1 LSAAATAQGK
11 TMFKIRPVPFAFGAA
26 AFGLALLAGAA
37 SGAQEPQPDAA
48 DILFERPQLQALKLG
63 DNLTYSYS
71 FRSADENIF
80 GPSFDDRIALSIE
93 QGDAP
98 DKKRVDVEMFSAERR
113 RAAGPFDDMNGNP
126 LLSLMLEENLQRLAT
141 IFQSN
146 PRYMKT
152 AIRMALRNAKASPDR
167 AEGFDAAAPA
177 WKVEVAPFVN
187 DPNKARMHGLET
199 LTYRFRVSEAAPGE
213 ITEIDIS
220 ARDSSGALLFEETTR
235 YAGKKP

>member
-1 LSAAATAQGK
+1 MRK
-11 TMFKIRPVPFAFGAA
+11 TRPLKFVFGAT
-26 AFGLALLAGAA
+26 AFGLALVAGAA

-48 DILFERPQLQALKLG
+48 DILFERPQLQTLKLG
-63 DNLTYSYS
+63 DNLQYNYS
-71 FRSADENIF
+71 FRSSDEKIF
-80 GPSFDDRIALSIE
+80 GPSFDDKVALTID

-98 DKKRVDVEMFSAERR
+98 DKKRVDVELFSAERR
-113 RAAGPFDDMNGNP
+113 RAAGPFDDMSGNP
-126 LLSLMLEENLQRLAT
+126 LLSLMLEENLQRLAA

-152 AIRMALRNAKASPDR
+152 AIRMALRNAKASPDQ
-167 AEGFDAAAPA
+167 AEGFDPAAPA

-199 LTYRFRVSEAAPGE
+199 LTYRFRVSAAAPGE
-213 ITEIDIS
+213 ITEINIA
-220 ARDSSGALLFEETTR
+220 ARDASGVVLFEETTR

>member
-1 LSAAATAQGK
+1 
-11 TMFKIRPVPFAFGAA
+11 MRKIRPFSFAFGVI

-63 DNLTYSYS
+63 DNLNYSYS
-71 FRSADENIF
+71 FRSADEKLF
-80 GPSFDDRIALSIE
+80 GPSFDDKIALTIDK
-93 QGDAP
+93 GDEP
-98 DKKRVDVEMFSAERR
+98 NKKRVDVELFSAERR

-152 AIRMALRNAKASPDR
+152 AIRMALRNAKASPDE
-167 AEGFDAAAPA
+167 ADGFDAAAPA
-177 WKVEVAPFVN
+177 WKVEVKPFAN

-199 LTYRFRVSEAAPGE
+199 LTYRFRVSAAAPGE
-213 ITEIDIS
+213 IYEIDIS
-220 ARDSSGALLFEETTR
+220 ARDPSGAVLFEETTR